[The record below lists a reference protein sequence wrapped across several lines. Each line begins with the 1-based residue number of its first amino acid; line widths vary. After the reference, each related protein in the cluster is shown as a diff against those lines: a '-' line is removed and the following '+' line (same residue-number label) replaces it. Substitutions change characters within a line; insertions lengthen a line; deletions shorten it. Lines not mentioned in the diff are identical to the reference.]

1 MKTYI
6 AILRGINVSG
16 QKMIKMAELKK
27 MFEELSFTNVK
38 TYIQSGNIIFDS
50 EPQDDQVLQQL
61 IYDAVLK
68 TFSFTVPIIILE
80 SQELK
85 AVQQQNPFL
94 CVRNEDISRLHVTF
108 LDAIPKQELVA
119 QLKEKAQFLPDEW
132 MIDGKN
138 IYLFCPDGYG
148 KTKLN
153 NNFFENKLKVTA
165 TTRNWKTVNELVSMS
180 EL

>member
-16 QKMIKMAELKK
+16 QRMIKMTDLKK
-27 MFEELSFTNVK
+27 IIEELSFENVK
-38 TYIQSGNIIFDS
+38 TYIQSGNIVFNTALW
-50 EPQDDQVLQQL
+50 DDQL
-61 IYDAVLK
+61 IGRTISDAILK
-68 TFSFTVPIIILE
+68 TFSFTVPAIILE
-80 SQELK
+80 KIELESI
-85 AVQQQNPFL
+85 QQQNPFL
-94 CVRNEDISRLHVTF
+94 YDRSEDSTKLHVTF
-108 LDAIPKQELVA
+108 LDAVPKQELVA

-132 MIDGKN
+132 IIDGKT
-138 IYLFCPDGYG
+138 IYLFCPEGYG

>member
-1 MKTYI
+1 
-6 AILRGINVSG
+6 
-16 QKMIKMAELKK
+16 MAELKK

-68 TFSFTVPIIILE
+68 TFSFTVHIIILE

-94 CVRNEDISRLHVTF
+94 SVRNEDITRLHVTF